1 MIRVRAASR
10 LHFGL
15 FAPPPGETP
24 AGFWA
29 NVHGQEVVPARRFGG
44 VGLMVQAPGLEV
56 SAAPAE
62 GWSAEGP
69 MAERALAF
77 AQQIARTLPEAR
89 PHRLVVARGAPE
101 HMGLGT
107 GTQLGL
113 AVACALAASHRLD
126 LSAEELARRV
136 GRGRRSALGVYGF
149 ARGGFLVEAGKR
161 AAEAVAPLAA
171 RQDFPPEWRVVL
183 VLPPWGQGLHGD
195 AEGRALAGLHERSW
209 PRAQTDALCRLVLLG
224 MLPALAERDL
234 RGFGEALYDFNRRVG
249 EAFRAV
255 QGGPYTHPRAAE
267 VVEFVRQQGVPG
279 VGQSS
284 WGPALFAVAGDPE
297 RAAALRRRL
306 CERFGL
312 GGTEVLV
319 TAACNRGT
327 EAVIESHGLGSD
339 APAKAD
345 S

>member
-15 FAPPPGETP
+15 FAPPAGEAP
-24 AGFWA
+24 AGFWP
-29 NVHGQEVVPARRFGG
+29 NVHGEDVLPVRRFGG

-56 SAAPAE
+56 RAAPAE
-62 GWSAEGP
+62 AWSADGP
-69 MAERALAF
+69 LADRALAF
-77 AQQIARTLPEAR
+77 AQQFARTVPAAR
-89 PHRLVVARGAPE
+89 PHRLCVADGAPE

-113 AVACALAASHRLD
+113 AVARALAASHGLD
-126 LSAEELARRV
+126 LPAEELARRV

-161 AAEAVAPLAA
+161 AAEPVAPLVA
-171 RQDFPPEWRVVL
+171 RQDFPEDWRFVL
-183 VLPPWGQGLHGD
+183 VLPPWGQGLHGS
-195 AEGRALAGLHERSW
+195 AEGRALAGLHDRPW
-209 PRAQTDALCRLVLLG
+209 PLAQTEALCRLVLLG
-224 MLPALAERDL
+224 MLPALAERGL

-249 EAFRAV
+249 EAFRPV

-284 WGPALFAVAGDPE
+284 WGPALFGVVGDE
-297 RAAALRRRL
+297 EHAADLRRRL

-312 GGTEVLV
+312 AAGDVLI
-319 TAACNRGT
+319 TQACNRG
-327 EAVIESHGLGSD
+327 
-339 APAKAD
+339 AD
-345 S
+345 VCAETSRRRV